1 MRRRSYRVA
10 PRRASVKVEGRNP
23 FEAERR
29 ARQEHPHLA
38 GEDLIVV
45 AATLAWERVADRPGR
60 SHAERLEDFTDQ
72 AEAAGA

>member
-1 MRRRSYRVA
+1 MPRRSYRVA

-45 AATLAWERVADRPGR
+45 AANLAWERDSEPRGR
-60 SHAERLEDFTDQ
+60 SHAERLRDLTEQ
-72 AEAAGA
+72 AEASGA